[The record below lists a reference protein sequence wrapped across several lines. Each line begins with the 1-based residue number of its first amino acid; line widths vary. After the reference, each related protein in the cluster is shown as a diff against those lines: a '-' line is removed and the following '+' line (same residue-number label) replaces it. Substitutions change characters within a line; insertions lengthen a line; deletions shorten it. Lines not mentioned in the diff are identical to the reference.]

1 MHENDIVRQLFE
13 MTRAEQLPIN
23 EADSTLANEYLQE
36 KERRKRALIT
46 RDARRAAKKEE
57 ERLGGGPSM

>member
-1 MHENDIVRQLFE
+1 MHENDIVKQLFE
-13 MTRAEQLPIN
+13 MTRAKQLPIS
-23 EADSTLANEYLQE
+23 EADSALANEYLEE